1 MKHTDGQYHIS
12 SQNYRKDRVE
22 RNIEGCCS
30 ISKDIKTKGV
40 GSLIKIN
47 PEAIQ
52 VVVPGLIKMPRKT
65 PVPWE
70 SSAFF

>member
-1 MKHTDGQYHIS
+1 MKHTDGQYRIS
-12 SQNYRKDRVE
+12 SQSHRKDRIE
-22 RNIEGCCS
+22 RNLKDYCF

-47 PEAIQ
+47 PEVIQ
-52 VVVPGLIKMPRKT
+52 VVVPELIKMPLKT